1 MGPQTFPSEPA
12 STLQSGLVR
21 QVDEPRDH
29 RLRPDPRVHMPCG
42 AHLSG
47 EPFEPSAGR
56 HEALQHVRIASSRGV
71 AEHVDCSSQDVAGE
85 VPAAITER
93 EADPEGIDR
102 RGGFRADEVHA
113 SGRHLEHRTH
123 EDLLDQHVGGLRESV
138 DEGLRDILRLE
149 RVELSS
155 PVL

>member
-1 MGPQTFPSEPA
+1 MSTVLHLLGLGLSLQFSAHRDHSAFCPGCRSSSIKGLRVDT
-12 STLQSGLVR
+12 TLQSGLVR

-29 RLRPDPRVHMPCG
+29 RIRPDPRVHMPCS

-47 EPFEPSAGR
+47 EPFKPSAGR
-56 HEALQHVRIASSRGV
+56 HEALQH
-71 AEHVDCSSQDVAGE
+71 
-85 VPAAITER
+85 
-93 EADPEGIDR
+93 
-102 RGGFRADEVHA
+102 VHA

-123 EDLLDQHVGGLRESV
+123 KDLLDQHVCGLRESV
-138 DEGLRDILRLE
+138 DKGLRDILRLE